1 MRLTIAALG
10 LLALSAAPALAGQA
24 EAQSCA
30 AGLDANG
37 TQIFNAALPQV
48 APGADLKGVVTDVTK
63 SLVKSGQVPRGDA
76 RSAAMAAGECLKLAM
91 Q

>member
-1 MRLTIAALG
+1 MRMMTAFC
-10 LLALSAAPALAGQA
+10 LLALGAVPALAGQA

-37 TQIFNAALPQV
+37 QMIFNAALPQV
-48 APGADLKGVVTDVTK
+48 APGADLKGVVTDTTK
-63 SLVKSGQVPRGDA
+63 SLVKSGQIKRGDA
-76 RSAAMAAGECLKLAM
+76 KPAAMAAGECLKLAM

>member
-1 MRLTIAALG
+1 MRIITALT
-10 LLALSAAPALAGQA
+10 LLALSAAPAFAGAA

-37 TQIFNAALPQV
+37 QMIYSAVIPQV
-48 APGADLKGVVTDVTK
+48 TPAIDLKGAVTTATK
-63 SLVKSGQVPRGDA
+63 SLVMSGKIS
-76 RSAAMAAGECLKLAM
+76 RSVAKPAAMAAGACLKLAM